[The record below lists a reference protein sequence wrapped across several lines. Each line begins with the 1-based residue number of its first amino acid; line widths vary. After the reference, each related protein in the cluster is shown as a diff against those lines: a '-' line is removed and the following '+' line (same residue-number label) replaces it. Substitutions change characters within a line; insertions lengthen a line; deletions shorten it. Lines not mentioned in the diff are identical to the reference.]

1 MCVCVCVHMDVPA
14 VPGGAV
20 HWHTVGQK
28 TTVKGKVDLW
38 RCLKVGSPLKGGGR
52 QREEWEE
59 NIVQF
64 LPFQSFELT

>member
-1 MCVCVCVHMDVPA
+1 MCVYVCAHGCA
-14 VPGGAV
+14 CRARWSCALAHSGAKN
-20 HWHTVGQK
+20 HSE
-28 TTVKGKVDLW
+28 GKSGLW